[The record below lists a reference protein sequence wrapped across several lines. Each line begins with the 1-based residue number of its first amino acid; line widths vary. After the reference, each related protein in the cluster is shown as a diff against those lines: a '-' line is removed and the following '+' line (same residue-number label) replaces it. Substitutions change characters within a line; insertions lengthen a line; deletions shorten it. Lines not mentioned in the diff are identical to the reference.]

1 MIQTPG
7 SKFGAFLETYNR
19 NNTYLQEAAD
29 SFFSRSEADIHQ
41 LATKN
46 DPVLGEKAGKMMQLV
61 QDPKDSGYDKLIKAG
76 SMLNDIARKVVNA
89 ADPELKKSGN
99 NLIKNFFDVARQ
111 TEDQQ
116 LMKIAIKIASDLD
129 SSSNER

>member
-1 MIQTPG
+1 MIQTTG
-7 SKFGAFLETYNR
+7 SKFGAFLDAYNR
-19 NNTYLQEAAD
+19 NNTYLQEIAD

-46 DPVLGEKAGKMMQLV
+46 DPVLGEKAAKMMQLV